1 MKLSKLNF
9 FSDVGEI
16 MINQYLSSLR
26 KHRRGMSTDP
36 WSCAACAGI
45 LVEPITLNC
54 GHSSCK
60 KCILKVGL
68 NVHLYF
74 FFVSYY
80 NDEHYNLYF
89 IMILAV
95 TPILVSRGTLGG
107 GECLTPPSPNILV
120 WFFLWGQI
128 IFLLGGWR
136 YSFLK

>member
-1 MKLSKLNF
+1 
-9 FSDVGEI
+9 

-36 WSCAACAGI
+36 WSCSACAGI

-74 FFVSYY
+74 FFVFYY

-95 TPILVSRGTLGG
+95 MPILVSRGTLGG
-107 GECLTPPSPNILV
+107 GECLTPPPPP
-120 WFFLWGQI
+120 F
-128 IFLLGGWR
+128 
-136 YSFLK
+136 